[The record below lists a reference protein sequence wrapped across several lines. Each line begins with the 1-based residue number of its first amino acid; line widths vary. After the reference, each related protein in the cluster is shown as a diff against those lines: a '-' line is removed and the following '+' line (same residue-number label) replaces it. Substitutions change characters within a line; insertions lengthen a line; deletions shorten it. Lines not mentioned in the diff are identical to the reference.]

1 MEVED
6 WAEAKGWRFGQ
17 VRHGDGHRCKRWIAP
32 QPGLIVMAMSDQIVS
47 LEHAAVWWEEVKGW
61 QSGQVRTGQEGCR

>member
-1 MEVED
+1 MQAME
-6 WAEAKGWRFGQ
+6 
-17 VRHGDGHRCKRWIAP
+17 